1 MQGSSAPADAGPVMY
16 LRDTHDTHDRSASA
30 NEQDGSGMNPT
41 RKSSAEST
49 SGATTLAPTPG
60 NANAN
65 ANGTTVKDK
74 SEHGENDFEVIS
86 SREANAHDHAGKSAT
101 PHRPTRPRAL
111 STRYMTAED
120 IQELHR
126 ALSRR
131 VTEDG
136 GRSLSGESA
145 HNPESENFEL
155 ETYLKRLFK
164 NREEAGLLARSASVV
179 FEDLCV
185 DGLGSGVTY
194 GETLGSTFLAPFK
207 LLTGRKQPVKHI
219 LEHFTGSVQPG
230 EMLLVLGRP
239 GSGCSSL
246 LKTLANQT
254 GSFSSISGEISYS
267 GISPKEMAK
276 RHTGDLA
283 YLPEDDIHL
292 PVLTVD
298 QTL

>member
-1 MQGSSAPADAGPVMY
+1 MY
-16 LRDTHDTHDRSASA
+16 LRGTQDTTHNSSTPV
-30 NEQDGSGMNPT
+30 NEEDGSGMIATT

-60 NANAN
+60 NGNGN
-65 ANGTTVKDK
+65 GNGTTVKNE
-74 SEHGENDFEVIS
+74 SEHRDSSDNEVNNS
-86 SREANAHDHAGKSAT
+86 SKAAGFHNAHGDHHAGKSAT
-101 PHRPTRPRAL
+101 THRPTRPRAL
-111 STRYMTAED
+111 STRYMTEED
-120 IQELHR
+120 VQELHR

-145 HNPESENFEL
+145 HNPESDNFEL
-155 ETYLKRLFK
+155 ETYMKRLFK

-254 GSFSSISGEISYS
+254 GSFSEVRGEISYS

>member
-1 MQGSSAPADAGPVMY
+1 MQGSPAPAEAGPVMY
-16 LRDTHDTHDRSASA
+16 LRGTDDTHNTSTPV
-30 NEQDGSGMNPT
+30 NEEDGSGTNPT

-60 NANAN
+60 NG
-65 ANGTTVKDK
+65 NGTTVKDK
-74 SEHGENDFEVIS
+74 SEHGKNSHSNGDSTDFD
-86 SREANAHDHAGKSAT
+86 AHGDAGKSAT
-101 PHRPTRPRAL
+101 THRPTRPRAL

-120 IQELHR
+120 LQELHR

-136 GRSLSGESA
+136 SRSLSGESA
-145 HNPESENFEL
+145 YNPESDNFEL
-155 ETYLKRLFK
+155 ETYMKRLFK

-219 LEHFTGSVQPG
+219 LENFTGSVQPG

-254 GSFSSISGEISYS
+254 GSFSAISGEISYS

>member
-1 MQGSSAPADAGPVMY
+1 MY
-16 LRDTHDTHDRSASA
+16 LRGTEQSPNSTTPV
-30 NEQDGSGMNPT
+30 NEELGMNPS
-41 RKSSAEST
+41 RKSSGEST
-49 SGATTLAPTPG
+49 SGATTLAATPG
-60 NANAN
+60 N
-65 ANGTTVKDK
+65 VKDR
-74 SEHGENDFEVIS
+74 SEHGNSHSNGDFEVIS
-86 SREANAHDHAGKSAT
+86 SSEANGFHEHDHHGRDKHDAT
-101 PHRPTRPRAL
+101 HRPARPRAL

-145 HNPESENFEL
+145 YNPESDNFEL
-155 ETYLKRLFK
+155 ETYMKRLFK
-164 NREEAGLLARSASVV
+164 NREELGLLARSASVV

-207 LLTGRKQPVKHI
+207 LLTRRKQPVKHI

-254 GSFSSISGEISYS
+254 GSFSHISGEISYS